1 MLGSFNWHLT
11 CFTVCV
17 SNPSRAA
24 TIAEGRLL
32 DRSEIGFRDSLSVEG
47 VPKLIR
53 IVVVD
58 DFAPWREYACSALEK
73 EPQFHI
79 VAAVSDGLEAVQRVP
94 ELESDLV
101 TLDVGLPHLN
111 GIEAARRIL
120 QLVPQTKI
128 LFLSDHSSSDIVREA
143 LKTGAKGYVLKSRAQ
158 SELLAAA
165 KAVLTGQMFIS
176 QILGDRLAQ
185 DLSVHSL

>member
-1 MLGSFNWHLT
+1 M
-11 CFTVCV
+11 
-17 SNPSRAA
+17 
-24 TIAEGRLL
+24 
-32 DRSEIGFRDSLSVEG
+32 
-47 VPKLIR
+47 
-53 IVVVD
+53 D

>member
-1 MLGSFNWHLT
+1 VLGSFNWHLT